1 MSALSVRYGR
11 SQDLNSGKGT
21 KTTETLLWTNP
32 NTSTARSSLD
42 ATLSQSL
49 SNFQKIRVEYAYNT
63 SSASA
68 DFYVVFPVKDANG
81 EYMFPSGTAK
91 QRMSI
96 GLNNVSSNNF
106 ARQFYVENDTTIHFN
121 NASRLNA
128 SGTSS
133 TALIPWNIYG
143 INGGYGGGSS
153 GGGGGSVIPVYTGAY
168 DVTPDPD
175 VMQTLLTAGKQM
187 TENVT
192 VQKIPY
198 YETSNIDG
206 TTVYIGMPEE

>member
-11 SQDLNSGKGT
+11 RQDLNSGKGT

-81 EYMFPSGTAK
+81 DYMFPTGSGK
-91 QRMSI
+91 QRMSL
-96 GLNNVSSNNF
+96 GLNNASSHAF
-106 ARQFYVENDTTIHFN
+106 VRQFYVSSDTLIHFN
-121 NASRLNA
+121 NAYRINT
-128 SGTSS
+128 SGNTNSN
-133 TALIPWNIYG
+133 LIPWNIYG

-198 YETSNIDG
+198 YETSNISG